1 MDQYYKATVKVQ
13 YEDKKGNVKFK
24 REAYIVSAISPT
36 EVEAKI
42 AKELSTGDYEIVGI
56 NVTNIVDV
64 IK

>member
-13 YEDKKGNVKFK
+13 FEDKKGNVKFK
-24 REAYIVSAISPT
+24 REAYIVSALSPT

-56 NVTNIVDV
+56 NVTNIVDI

>member
-1 MDQYYKATVKVQ
+1 MEQYYKATVKVQ
-13 YEDKKGNVKFK
+13 FEDKKGNVKFK

-36 EVEAKI
+36 DVEAKI

-56 NVTNIVDV
+56 NVTNIVDI